1 MRELQM
7 DDNVITIDLSKHST
21 GMIDSTITVPTTING
36 LDADT
41 YWTNDTGSEYIF
53 NTSEPI
59 VWKDTLPE
67 LEMINNMCK
76 EYPALAKAFENFKT
90 MYALVDQDYKGK
102 QKERKL

>member
-59 VWKDTLPE
+59 VWKDTL
-67 LEMINNMCK
+67 ITC
-76 EYPALAKAFENFKT
+76 AKNILHLLKHLKT
-90 MYALVDQDYKGK
+90 LK
-102 QKERKL
+102 QCTLL

>member
-41 YWTNDTGSEYIF
+41 YWTND
-53 NTSEPI
+53 
-59 VWKDTLPE
+59 
-67 LEMINNMCK
+67 MINNMCK